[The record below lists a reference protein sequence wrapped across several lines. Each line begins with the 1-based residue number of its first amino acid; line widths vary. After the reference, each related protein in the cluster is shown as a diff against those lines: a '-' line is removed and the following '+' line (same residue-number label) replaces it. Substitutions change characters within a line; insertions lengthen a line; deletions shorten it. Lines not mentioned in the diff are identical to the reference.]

1 MSHRACLWDVISKC
15 SWHARAF
22 VISLGMQ
29 EFHNLEYLSW
39 KGPCT
44 SFNLLL
50 SVTDRRLMEGPI
62 RGHAATEGQ
71 NLGCP
76 HSCSIQDTWRGHRAL
91 VLVLGKDRGQ
101 QWWVRNIGGYWG
113 ASPLSVMT
121 VNTPFIISTRILSS
135 MEGEAV

>member
-1 MSHRACLWDVISKC
+1 M
-15 SWHARAF
+15 
-22 VISLGMQ
+22 G
-29 EFHNLEYLSW
+29 
-39 KGPCT
+39 
-44 SFNLLL
+44 
-50 SVTDRRLMEGPI
+50 RLMEGPV
-62 RGHAATEGQ
+62 RGQAATEGK

-76 HSCSIQDTWRGHRAL
+76 HSCSIQDTWRGHKAL